1 MKERMSLSGM
11 SGRAPRAMASLLAL
25 VMIITNAAANVLPVR
40 AADGFMGFQR
50 DGDSFIPVAEEY
62 EESENTKEMPYDY
75 LVSAYLDEETGE
87 FIPWIYGVSENPELQ
102 GASETLG
109 QALLQTDKY
118 RDLYG
123 ELDPGMSGT
132 WSGDNK
138 EVLEVYPDG
147 SALVAGEGYTEV
159 IFTYAGGIGDEE
171 NNETDEMSDFPDDI
185 SSEFGEDV
193 TSADFPRSTDSNASS
208 FWQEDDVYSD
218 ILKSTDSNAS
228 LDRPD
233 ADIDRDNLK
242 SAGSDTFEEE
252 EGGPAGTE
260 TLLTTGAQLSWIVKV
275 AIVNPKP
282 LALGEILT
290 AQDLQDAITAAE
302 PGAVIELT
310 HDIDMT
316 GVTVVNG
323 KGKTKDNSSILI
335 MKPVTLT
342 SADPANP
349 VTIKR
354 GWTDEAAGKFYYK
367 YLLEVS
373 AGTDS
378 DSIGSLTLKDIILD
392 GGSEEG
398 MSAASMGTTAMN
410 SLIGVGTDSGAGS
423 STYKLKTVLTIENG
437 TILQNNDVLNANLGY
452 NSTAGGAVY
461 SYGHIIMNGGLI
473 TNCRAGFGGGV
484 FIAKNASSQENPTFG
499 MNGGEIKGNIAGPYI
514 QYNPAVGKYT
524 TAYDQSGGGGVF
536 VYGSGEMTLKGGIIS
551 GNVAAYG
558 GGIALNNA
566 SAPGAGYDPTKKGS
580 KEQLIMEGGTIGG
593 DSPEEGNT
601 ARINGGGIYIHTKS
615 AARITGGVISCN
627 EAGTEYAIATDY
639 RPDSFGK
646 KLTNGY
652 YGGGGIYVNGQ
663 VQNSLNVGY
672 LKVYNV
678 EISDNTAQFQGGG
691 IAGCPA
697 SNVTV
702 SLTSGGV
709 IYDNTGGSGP
719 NGDADYSGQ
728 EIFITNSRS
737 YSDNGDTRERNPKV
751 NISPNMLGGG
761 SYDWKD
767 SEGNPID
774 ETILEE
780 NELHKEVAIYSDVT
794 AEDDIVKTAVG
805 MATTRITH
813 NISHAAG
820 GGIGTNGD
828 LQIGTFEP
836 GEEYITLYVKKVW
849 ANDFPENRPKE
860 LTFRLYRDN
869 EEEPIEKVTVPIEKL
884 SGSSYTPLFTVKK
897 YKIYEEGG
905 RVQTYT
911 YRIEEDPVDG
921 YTSVVTS
928 SGDRTKWDITNTA
941 PVSLKLQKK
950 VKGAVPEN
958 VEFSFDISLRLADG
972 TPFESVDMRRYNGVT
987 ETISFTDGRTTVTLK
1002 ADESVQL
1009 INLPKGTQY
1018 VITETSTGAAT
1029 KVTVDKQTY
1038 STAGD
1043 YGLGYNSEISEGT
1056 EVQGTMEDIRQ
1067 AVVYTNAWYKS
1078 VPVQKVWRNWDGS
1091 EITSDLPES
1100 ITVKLLQN
1108 GDEYRTGELTSQ
1120 SGWRYTFED
1129 LDIKDPE
1136 GNDYVYSVK
1145 EEGIEGWK
1153 SVTDGNADEGYTIT
1167 NTRIPPDTSRSVI
1180 KVWDDDGDSDGL
1192 RPESVMVQLKAD
1204 GEPYGEPVELNK
1216 DNDWGSIWTELPS
1229 VHEDGT
1235 WIRYSLEELTS
1246 VDGYTSEVTYSE
1258 DTCTYTVTNTHVPE
1272 PTESKPD
1279 ESKPDESEPTESESS
1294 EPTPTEPALTE
1305 PSRPYPDSPGYRE
1318 PVQSSQSTQ
1327 QPQPFRLEPVEIE
1340 DEGIPLS
1347 PTPVLTEIED
1357 EDVPLSFLAP
1367 LTGDDRPVGAAVL
1380 LGVIALGMMGVFGI
1394 LASKKDKKDV

>member
-1 MKERMSLSGM
+1 MKERMNLSGT
-11 SGRAPRAMASLLAL
+11 SRRTARVLAGLLAL
-25 VMIITNAAANVLPVR
+25 IMVITSVAANALPVR
-40 AADGFMGFQR
+40 AADGFVGFKK
-50 DGDSFIPVAEEY
+50 DGDSFVPITEEY
-62 EESENTKEMPYDY
+62 EEPEDTEAVTEEYEEPEDTEEMAYDY
-75 LVSAYLDEETGE
+75 LVSAYLDDETGE
-87 FIPWIYGVSENPELQ
+87 FIPWIYGVSENPDLQ

-109 QALLQTDKY
+109 QALLRTDKY

-123 ELDPGMSGT
+123 ELDPELPGT
-132 WSGDNK
+132 WSGENK
-138 EVLEVYPDG
+138 DVLEVYPDG

-159 IFTYAGGIGDEE
+159 IFTYAGDRKDEE
-171 NNETDEMSDFPDDI
+171 NNDLK
-185 SSEFGEDV
+185 EDV
-193 TSADFPRSTDSNASS
+193 TSDDIPRSTDSNASS
-208 FWQEDDVYSD
+208 FWPEGDVSSNTP
-218 ILKSTDSNAS
+218 ISTDNNAS
-228 LDRPD
+228 PD
-233 ADIDRDNLK
+233 STETMLR
-242 SAGSDTFEEE
+242 
-252 EGGPAGTE
+252 AGT
-260 TLLTTGAQLSWIVKV
+260 QLRWMVKV
-275 AIVNPKP
+275 AVVNPRP
-282 LALGEILT
+282 LALEGEILT
-290 AQDLQDAITAAE
+290 AQDLQDAIDKAE
-302 PGAVIELT
+302 SGAVIKLT
-310 HDIDMT
+310 HDIVMA
-316 GVTVVNG
+316 GVTVENG
-323 KGKTKDNSSILI
+323 AGKTTSNRSILI
-335 MKPVTLT
+335 MKPITLT

-354 GWTDEAAGKFYYK
+354 GWTDEAAGKFYSQ

-373 AGTDS
+373 AGK
-378 DSIGSLTLKDIILD
+378 DSIGSLTLENIILD

-398 MSAASMGTTAMN
+398 MFGASLGIPTAKGMQ
-410 SLIGVGTDSGAGS
+410 SLIGVGTDSVLKSADK
-423 STYKLKTVLTIENG
+423 YKTVLTIENG
-437 TILQNNDVLNANLGY
+437 TILQNNDVLNVYCANT
-452 NSTAGGAVY
+452 STAGGAVY
-461 SYGHIIMNGGLI
+461 SCGHIIMNGGVI

-484 FIAKNASSQENPTFG
+484 YIYGGGSEIPTFR

-514 QYNPAVGKYT
+514 RHILSNIT
-524 TAYDQSGGGGVF
+524 TAYDESGGGGVF
-536 VYGSGEMTLKGGIIS
+536 VYGAGEMTMKGGVIS

-558 GGIALNNA
+558 GGIALNDA
-566 SAPGAGYDPTKKGS
+566 SAPGGGYDPS
-580 KEQLIMEGGTIGG
+580 KNKFTEQLIMEGGTIGG

-601 ARINGGGIYIHTKS
+601 ARINGGGIYIHTNS
-615 AARITGGVISCN
+615 AARITGGVISYN
-627 EAGTEYAIATDY
+627 EAGTEYAVATDQRQNY
-639 RPDSFGK
+639 FGK

-663 VQNSLNVGY
+663 VQNSLKVGY

-697 SNVTV
+697 SNVMV

-719 NGDADYSGQ
+719 NGDVDYSGQ
-728 EIFITNSRS
+728 EIFITNSKS
-737 YSDNGDTRERNPKV
+737 YSENGDTKERNPKV

-774 ETILEE
+774 ESILEE

-794 AEDDIVKTAVG
+794 AGDDIVKTAVG

-836 GEEYITLYVKKVW
+836 GEEYITLYVRKVW

-869 EEEPIEKVTVPIEKL
+869 ETEPVEKVTVPIEKL
-884 SGSSYTPLFTVKK
+884 SRDSYTPLFTVKK
-897 YKIYEEGG
+897 YKVYEEGG
-905 RVQTYT
+905 RVQPYT

-921 YTSVVTS
+921 YESVITTY
-928 SGDRTKWDITNTA
+928 GDNTKWDITNTA

-950 VKGAVPEN
+950 VKGAAPADA
-958 VEFSFDISLRLADG
+958 EFSFDISLRQADG
-972 TPFESVDMRRYNGVT
+972 TPFEKVDIRRYDGAA
-987 ETISFTDGRTTVTLK
+987 ETHSFTDGKITVTLK
-1002 ADESVQL
+1002 ADESLQL
-1009 INLPKGTQY
+1009 MDLPKGTQY

-1043 YGLGYNSEISEGT
+1043 FGLGYNSEISEGT

-1067 AVVYTNAWYKS
+1067 AVVYTNAWYKY
-1078 VPVQKVWRNWDGS
+1078 VPVQKVWRDWDGS

-1108 GDEYRTGELTSQ
+1108 GDEYRTGELTLQ

-1136 GNDYVYSVK
+1136 GSDYVYSVK
-1145 EEGIEGWK
+1145 EEGIEGWR
-1153 SVTDGNADEGYTIT
+1153 SATEGNADEGYTIT

-1192 RPESVMVQLKAD
+1192 RPESVMVQLKSD

-1279 ESKPDESEPTESESS
+1279 ESKPDESESS
-1294 EPTPTEPALTE
+1294 EPAPTEPAPTE
-1305 PSRPYPDSPGYRE
+1305 PIQPTQPAGPGT
-1318 PVQSSQSTQ
+1318 VDI
-1327 QPQPFRLEPVEIE
+1327 V
-1340 DEGIPLS
+1340 DEGVPLNPMS
-1347 PTPVLTEIED
+1347 VLTEIED
-1357 EDVPLSFLAP
+1357 EDVPLAFLAP
-1367 LTGDDRPVGAAVL
+1367 LTGDDRPVGAAAL
-1380 LGVIALGMMGVFGI
+1380 FGLIALGMMGAFGI
-1394 LASKKDKKDV
+1394 LASKKDEEDAS